1 MKQIIHINQH
11 NIKYNRKV
19 DASERKPVITCKT
32 YKNNDY
38 HHSIELLS
46 VETGEVLG
54 SVMYSPDKPLACGAN
69 VWIEL
74 DTNIVAI
81 QPKEESE

>member
-11 NIKYNRKV
+11 HIKHNRKV
-19 DASERKPVITCKT
+19 DACERKPVITCKT
-32 YKNNDY
+32 YKENAY
-38 HHSIELLS
+38 HHSIDLVS

-54 SVMYSPDKPLACGAN
+54 SVMYSPDNPLACGAN

-74 DTNIVAI
+74 DTNIIAI
-81 QPKEESE
+81 QPKGE

>member
-11 NIKYNRKV
+11 HIKHNRKV
-19 DASERKPVITCKT
+19 TVCERKPVITCKT
-32 YKNNDY
+32 YKDNNY
-38 HHSIELLS
+38 HNSIDLVS

-54 SVMYSPDKPLACGAN
+54 SVMYSPDEPLACGAN

-74 DTNIVAI
+74 DTNIVSI
-81 QPKEESE
+81 KPKEASA

>member
-11 NIKYNRKV
+11 HIKHNRKV
-19 DASERKPVITCKT
+19 TACDRKPVITCKT
-32 YKNNDY
+32 YKDNAY
-38 HHSIELLS
+38 HHSIDLVS

-54 SVMYSPDKPLACGAN
+54 SVMYSPDEPLACGAN

-74 DTNIVAI
+74 DTKIVSI
-81 QPKEESE
+81 KPKEAEV